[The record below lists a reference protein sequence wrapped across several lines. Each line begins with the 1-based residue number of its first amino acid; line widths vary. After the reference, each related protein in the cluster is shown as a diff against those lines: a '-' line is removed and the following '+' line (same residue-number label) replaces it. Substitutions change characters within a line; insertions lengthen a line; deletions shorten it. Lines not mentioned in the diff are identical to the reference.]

1 MNWLFFSIATALLWG
16 TAELFYKKGAQP
28 DEKYSH
34 LKISVWV
41 GVVMGAHAIYTLLT
55 QDIGYN
61 PANLLIY
68 LPVSLFYIFS
78 MTFSYFGMRFLE
90 ESISDPIENTAGV
103 ICVLLFAIF
112 MGDEFSALTWIA
124 VAVITLGVVG
134 VSYIENR
141 GETPRKKLLGKK
153 LAIVAFCMPFVYALL
168 DAFGTFLDDAF
179 FLVEDIAN
187 APFVDVT
194 EETIEAVANPSYELP
209 FALFALFMGDEFS
222 WLTWLSVGVI
232 TVGVV
237 GVSYLENHGE
247 TTRKKNYGKAL
258 AIISFC
264 MPFVYA
270 LLDAFGTFLDDAF
283 FLIEDVASSPL
294 VDVTEETIEA
304 VANTSYELTFAL
316 FALCLFIFMKSK
328 KVKFGSVPQHKD
340 KILAAVFETAGQ
352 FTYVYALG
360 GVDAVAAPILSSVCV
375 VSLLLSRIFL
385 KEKLS
390 WKTYAF
396 IAVVIVGILLLAVSE
411 EL

>member
-1 MNWLFFSIATALLWG
+1 MSWLFFSIATAVLWG
-16 TAELFYKKGAQP
+16 TAELFYKKGAVP
-28 DEKYSH
+28 TEKYSH
-34 LKISVWV
+34 LKICVWV
-41 GVVMGAHAIYTLLT
+41 GVVMGAHAIFTLLT

-61 PANLLIY
+61 PMNLIRY
-68 LPVSLFYIFS
+68 LPVSLFYIIS
-78 MTFSYFGMRFLE
+78 MAFSYFGMRFLE

-103 ICVLLFAIF
+103 ICTLLFVIF
-112 MGDEFSALTWIA
+112 LQEEISPLTWVAIA
-124 VAVITLGVVG
+124 I
-134 VSYIENR
+134 
-141 GETPRKKLLGKK
+141 
-153 LAIVAFCMPFVYALL
+153 
-168 DAFGTFLDDAF
+168 
-179 FLVEDIAN
+179 
-187 APFVDVT
+187 
-194 EETIEAVANPSYELP
+194 
-209 FALFALFMGDEFS
+209 
-222 WLTWLSVGVI
+222 I
-232 TVGVV
+232 TVGVL
-237 GVSYLENHGE
+237 GVSFLENHGE
-247 TTRKKNYGKAL
+247 TTRKKKLGKTL
-258 AIISFC
+258 AIVAFC

-316 FALCLFIFMKSK
+316 FALGLFIFMKAK
-328 KVKFGSVPQHKD
+328 KVKFGPVKQHKD

-396 IAVVIVGILLLAVSE
+396 IAVVIIGILLLAISE

>member
-1 MNWLFFSIATALLWG
+1 MSWLFFSVATAILWG
-16 TAELFYKKGAQP
+16 TAELFYKKGARD

-34 LKISVWV
+34 LKICVWV
-41 GVVMGAHAIYTLLT
+41 GIVMGAHAIFTLLT

-61 PANLLIY
+61 PVNLIRY
-68 LPVSLFYIFS
+68 LPVSLFYIIS
-78 MTFSYFGMRFLE
+78 MAFSYFGMRFLE

-103 ICVLLFAIF
+103 ICALLFVIF
-112 MGDEFSALTWIA
+112 LQEEISALTWISIA
-124 VAVITLGVVG
+124 IITIGVLGV
-134 VSYIENR
+134 S
-141 GETPRKKLLGKK
+141 
-153 LAIVAFCMPFVYALL
+153 F
-168 DAFGTFLDDAF
+168 
-179 FLVEDIAN
+179 
-187 APFVDVT
+187 
-194 EETIEAVANPSYELP
+194 
-209 FALFALFMGDEFS
+209 
-222 WLTWLSVGVI
+222 
-232 TVGVV
+232 
-237 GVSYLENHGE
+237 LENHGE
-247 TTRKKNYGKAL
+247 TKRKKKYGKKL
-258 AIISFC
+258 AVVAFC

-294 VDVTEETIEA
+294 VDATEETIEA

-316 FALCLFIFMKSK
+316 FALGLFIFMKSK

-360 GVDAVAAPILSSVCV
+360 GVDAIAAPILSSVCV

-390 WKTYAF
+390 WKTYVF
-396 IAVVIVGILLLAVSE
+396 IGVVIFGILLMAVSE

>member
-1 MNWLFFSIATALLWG
+1 MSWLFFSVATALLWG

-55 QDIGYN
+55 QDIGFN
-61 PANLLIY
+61 PVNILVY

-124 VAVITLGVVG
+124 VGVITVGVVG
-134 VSYIENR
+134 VSYLENR
-141 GETPRKKLLGKK
+141 GETPRKKKLGKA

-179 FLVEDIAN
+179 FLVEDIAD
-187 APFVDVT
+187 APF
-194 EETIEAVANPSYELP
+194 
-209 FALFALFMGDEFS
+209 
-222 WLTWLSVGVI
+222 
-232 TVGVV
+232 
-237 GVSYLENHGE
+237 
-247 TTRKKNYGKAL
+247 
-258 AIISFC
+258 
-264 MPFVYA
+264 
-270 LLDAFGTFLDDAF
+270 
-283 FLIEDVASSPL
+283 

-316 FALCLFIFMKSK
+316 FALILFIFMKSK
-328 KVKFGSVPQHKD
+328 KVKFGPVKQHKD

-390 WKTYAF
+390 WKTYVF
-396 IAVVIVGILLLAVSE
+396 IGIVIIGILLLAVAE

>member
-1 MNWLFFSIATALLWG
+1 MSWLFFSIATAILWG
-16 TAELFYKKGAQP
+16 AAELFYKKGAQP
-28 DEKYSH
+28 NEKYSH
-34 LKISVWV
+34 LKICVWV
-41 GVVMGAHAIYTLLT
+41 GIVMGAHAIFTLLT

-61 PANLLIY
+61 PINIIRY
-68 LPVSLFYIFS
+68 LPVSLFYIIS
-78 MTFSYFGMRFLE
+78 MAFSYFGMRFLE

-103 ICVLLFAIF
+103 ICVLLFA
-112 MGDEFSALTWIA
+112 
-124 VAVITLGVVG
+124 V
-134 VSYIENR
+134 
-141 GETPRKKLLGKK
+141 
-153 LAIVAFCMPFVYALL
+153 
-168 DAFGTFLDDAF
+168 
-179 FLVEDIAN
+179 
-187 APFVDVT
+187 
-194 EETIEAVANPSYELP
+194 
-209 FALFALFMGDEFS
+209 FMGDEFS

-247 TTRKKNYGKAL
+247 TTRKKTYGKTL

-264 MPFVYA
+264 MPFLYA

-283 FLIEDVASSPL
+283 FLIEDVVNSPL
-294 VDVTEETIEA
+294 VDITEDTIEA

-316 FALCLFIFMKSK
+316 FALGLFIFMKSK
-328 KVKFGSVPQHKD
+328 KVKFGPVPQHKD
-340 KILAAVFETAGQ
+340 KVLAAVFETAGQ

-385 KEKLS
+385 KEKLN

-396 IAVVIVGILLLAVSE
+396 ITVVIIGILLLAISE

>member
-1 MNWLFFSIATALLWG
+1 MNWLLFSIATAILWG

-28 DEKYSH
+28 NEKYSH
-34 LKISVWV
+34 LKICVWV
-41 GVVMGAHAIYTLLT
+41 GIVMGAHAIFTLLT

-61 PANLLIY
+61 PINIIRY
-68 LPVSLFYIFS
+68 LPVSLFYIIS
-78 MTFSYFGMRFLE
+78 MAFSYFGMRFLE

-103 ICVLLFAIF
+103 ICTLLFVIF
-112 MGDEFSALTWIA
+112 LQESISWLTW
-124 VAVITLGVVG
+124 VAIGVITIGVLGV
-134 VSYIENR
+134 SFLENK
-141 GETPRKKLLGKK
+141 GDTPRKKHLGKK

-179 FLVEDIAN
+179 FLVEDI
-187 APFVDVT
+187 T
-194 EETIEAVANPSYELP
+194 KT
-209 FALFALFMGDEFS
+209 
-222 WLTWLSVGVI
+222 
-232 TVGVV
+232 
-237 GVSYLENHGE
+237 
-247 TTRKKNYGKAL
+247 
-258 AIISFC
+258 
-264 MPFVYA
+264 
-270 LLDAFGTFLDDAF
+270 
-283 FLIEDVASSPL
+283 PL
-294 VDVTEETIEA
+294 VDVTADTIED

-316 FALCLFIFMKSK
+316 FALYLFIFMKSK
-328 KVKFGSVPQHKD
+328 KVKFGPVPQHKD